1 MIGENTVTD
10 GTHVITDASVY
21 GAWPFS
27 GEEGGMLVYRTD
39 TLDPADTDAALV
51 SPGIPGD
58 MAANRKLRIGFNTT
72 LAGANVTSDF
82 GVQGSYN
89 GTDWTLISELDAD
102 EVAELKFRL
111 QSKLEEIEKD
121 ANDLVD
127 MYTTTK
133 EERRKAFETPMTPD
147 QIAKWGEQQRLPKNV
162 VYKML
167 EKYYY
172 FDFLH
177 KIEEIVGDDEKIDDT
192 EMKTL
197 LKYLEKK

>member
-1 MIGENTVTD
+1 
-10 GTHVITDASVY
+10 
-21 GAWPFS
+21 
-27 GEEGGMLVYRTD
+27 
-39 TLDPADTDAALV
+39 
-51 SPGIPGD
+51 
-58 MAANRKLRIGFNTT
+58 
-72 LAGANVTSDF
+72 
-82 GVQGSYN
+82 
-89 GTDWTLISELDAD
+89 
-102 EVAELKFRL
+102 
-111 QSKLEEIEKD
+111 
-121 ANDLVD
+121 

-147 QIAKWGEQQRLPKNV
+147 QIAKWGEQQRLPRNV

-197 LKYLEKK
+197 LKYLEKKIIIKVNKYDERMGNTSSRNFYSNTSSRCGMVGFWDGCTGQRIILRPLNR